1 MGSIRDYRPK
11 SAFVLESLL
20 LLFIQQMFLYAYSG
34 AKRILGA
41 GYTKVHKTDKVLPSW
56 ALLKSDI
63 KQINI

>member
-56 ALLKSDI
+56 ASLKSDI